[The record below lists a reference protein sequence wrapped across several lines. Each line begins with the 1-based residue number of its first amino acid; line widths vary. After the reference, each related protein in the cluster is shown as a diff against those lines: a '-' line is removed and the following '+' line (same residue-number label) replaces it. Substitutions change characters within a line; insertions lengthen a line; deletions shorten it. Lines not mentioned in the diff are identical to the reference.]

1 MSTGRTA
8 RATDM
13 AGAIPDF
20 SKQFE
25 VYGLLFRATG
35 QGDQAPESLN
45 NALVANPLNM
55 QARYTIVKDYLAELS
70 RGEGP
75 EDIQE
80 AAAQLS
86 GPAARLRAAWRV
98 NATEDRERLAREAL
112 QFINRALILYTD
124 EDFHHQ
130 VLQPA
135 TTTCTGIASVTALRA
150 MTGTHKKTGGPIAR
164 TAGCSFELSVRG

>member
-1 MSTGRTA
+1 MARWLMSTGRTA

-35 QGDQAPESLN
+35 QGDQAAESLN

-80 AAAQLS
+80 AAARHGGSMPQ
-86 GPAARLRAAWRV
+86 
-98 NATEDRERLAREAL
+98 
-112 QFINRALILYTD
+112 
-124 EDFHHQ
+124 
-130 VLQPA
+130 
-135 TTTCTGIASVTALRA
+135 
-150 MTGTHKKTGGPIAR
+150 KTGSAWLGR
-164 TAGCSFELSVRG
+164 RCSSLTGR